1 MKLELETLTDH
12 TINWDWENSHVTQSF
27 IDTGT
32 GDVPDTISINDIVE
46 AGTVLIAAGPADL
59 EKAAPNAT
67 TAGSGFRI
75 VPIGLVETAQ
85 ISMNKPLSR
94 IFEIGSKLS
103 YIIPGRTIG
112 GISISRVFFD
122 GPSLLKAIYMG
133 EVKADYADKTVN
145 IKEGQGKLAAFEST
159 ADKTYQAF
167 DHIGSGNLAMNLASS
182 FFDQPCGLAFL
193 FRDQQNQS
201 VGQIYFEGCRVSTY
215 NIGISAQMNV
225 LTEAISMEFVRCRP
239 IVTAASNEYDRTDPT
254 KDLADINIV
263 SARANTA
270 EVGDVAEGNR

>member
-12 TINWDWENSHVTQSF
+12 SVNWDWENLHVAQSF
-27 IDTGT
+27 IGKTVE
-32 GDVPDTISINDIVE
+32 GDEDNPETISINDIVE

-59 EKAAPNAT
+59 DKGIGT
-67 TAGSGFRI
+67 GDQGGIRI

-103 YIIPGRTIG
+103 YIIPGRTVG
-112 GISISRVFFD
+112 GISLSRVFFD

-133 EVKADYADKTVN
+133 EVKADAASVDQKYASF
-145 IKEGQGKLAAFEST
+145 QST
-159 ADKTYQAF
+159 ATQAYQEF
-167 DHIGSGNLAMNLASS
+167 QHISSGNIAMNLASS
-182 FFDQPCGLAFL
+182 FFDQPTGLAFL
-193 FRDQQNQS
+193 FRDQQNES

-215 NIGISAQMNV
+215 NIGINAQMNV

-239 IVTAASNEYDRTDPT
+239 IIGVPSDEYDRSDPA
-254 KDLADINIV
+254 KAYADVNIV
-263 SARANTA
+263 SAKNNSVP
-270 EVGDVAEGNR
+270 EEGDLPVAP